1 MAFTDDPSP
10 NDQFHD
16 VGELV
21 EVSVNVT
28 VNGAVP
34 VNGVAVKFAT
44 GEPEVDDR
52 DIIHASSAGV
62 SGSICHI
69 QRNRVIT
76 RCSIGV
82 DRVADSA
89 FTDDPITKRPVP

>member
-34 VNGVAVKFAT
+34 VNGVPVKFAT
-44 GEPEVDDR
+44 GSRGADDL

-62 SGSICHI
+62 SGSIFHI

-76 RCSIGV
+76 RCGIGV
-82 DRVADSA
+82 DRVADGS
-89 FTDDPITKRPVP
+89 IHG

>member
-1 MAFTDDPSP
+1 MWTGLRTVAFTDDPSP

-34 VNGVAVKFAT
+34 EVGVAVKFAT
-44 GEPEVDDR
+44 GD
-52 DIIHASSAGV
+52 AGLEKNL
-62 SGSICHI
+62 INHI
-69 QRNRVIT
+69 FPYRCRVFV
-76 RCSIGV
+76 IG
-82 DRVADSA
+82 
-89 FTDDPITKRPVP
+89 